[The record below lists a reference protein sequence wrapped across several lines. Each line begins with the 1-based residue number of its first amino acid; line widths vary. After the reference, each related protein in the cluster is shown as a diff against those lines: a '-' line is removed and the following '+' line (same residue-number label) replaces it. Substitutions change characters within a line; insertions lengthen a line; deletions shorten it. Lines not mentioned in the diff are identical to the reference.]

1 MSITSAKKH
10 NLTIYAIKG
19 LYKRFRVK
27 NPNVQQLTKVNSE
40 IIKRAKELRQ
50 NNKSTSQIALEL
62 NLSLTTV
69 DRILKKQ

>member
-1 MSITSAKKH
+1 M
-10 NLTIYAIKG
+10 Y
-19 LYKRFRVK
+19 
-27 NPNVQQLTKVNSE
+27 SE

-69 DRILKKQ
+69 DRILKNQ